1 MPLLDHKHAGLSEC
15 SRMPSPL
22 PVKGNTCIDD
32 PDQSTDQI
40 EDNSI
45 EYHVYVCVYSDKFL
59 RACIY

>member
-1 MPLLDHKHAGLSEC
+1 MPLLDHTHASLSEC

-40 EDNSI
+40 EDIQLSMG
-45 EYHVYVCVYSDKFL
+45 KFM
-59 RACIY
+59 